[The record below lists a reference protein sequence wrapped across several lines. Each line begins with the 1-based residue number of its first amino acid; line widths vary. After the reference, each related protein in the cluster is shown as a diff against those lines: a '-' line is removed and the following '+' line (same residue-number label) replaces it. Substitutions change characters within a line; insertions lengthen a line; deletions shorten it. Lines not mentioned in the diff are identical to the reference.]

1 MADFW
6 IETITYIQ
14 LLVVKIAARAC
25 IIPTTRIWSTHLV
38 ALPAAAT
45 TTLSAIPTGVN
56 SPDLENEDNTAW
68 FIGYNGSVRCTF
80 DYGYTSYGF
89 L

>member
-1 MADFW
+1 MYIAYPSGSV
-6 IETITYIQ
+6 ITGGNDGIG
-14 LLVVKIAARAC
+14 
-25 IIPTTRIWSTHLV
+25 
-38 ALPAAAT
+38 
-45 TTLSAIPTGVN
+45 GVQASYGRR

-68 FIGYNGSVRCTF
+68 FIGFNGSVKCTF

>member
-1 MADFW
+1 MSA
-6 IETITYIQ
+6 TS
-14 LLVVKIAARAC
+14 VSIAF
-25 IIPTTRIWSTHLV
+25 
-38 ALPAAAT
+38 
-45 TTLSAIPTGVN
+45 PTGVN

-89 L
+89 LRNEKYLI

>member
-1 MADFW
+1 MSA
-6 IETITYIQ
+6 TS
-14 LLVVKIAARAC
+14 VSIAF
-25 IIPTTRIWSTHLV
+25 
-38 ALPAAAT
+38 
-45 TTLSAIPTGVN
+45 PTGVN

-80 DYGYTSYGF
+80 DYGYTSYRF

>member
-14 LLVVKIAARAC
+14 LLVVRAR
-25 IIPTTRIWSTHLV
+25 SM
-38 ALPAAAT
+38 T
-45 TTLSAIPTGVN
+45 TTVCGTWPRLVPSTTTTTALATFPTGVN